1 MAFTETL
8 ISVIIGLSVSIL
20 FMKGRLSIILTYG
33 AISAIA
39 VVVFSLYAAPDVAL
53 AEASIGMV
61 FTIFLY
67 MVVLQHKGKLWVTMV
82 KIDRS
87 IDELELEFLSSYCK
101 AHDLELRV
109 VESTPNEALEM
120 LKEGKTEIVAAALVS
135 AHENDHVKMTNGFL
149 ETKMLY
155 FENDDE
161 KSSFLG
167 GFNTFLDAL
176 KAFEIGKI
184 KNFNVDLIRYLH
196 SSLEGHN
203 VPSPKHEENGFF
215 YSFAVINDEP
225 ELLDS
230 LNEYLKN
237 IKENGKLREMVERH
251 IR

>member
-8 ISVIIGLSVSIL
+8 IFVVIGLSASIL
-20 FMKGRLSIILTYG
+20 FIKGRISVVLAYG

-39 VVVFSLYAAPDVAL
+39 VVIFSLYAAPDVAL
-53 AEASIGMV
+53 AEASIGLV
-61 FTIFLY
+61 FTVFLY

-87 IDELELEFLSSYCK
+87 IDELELEILSLYCK
-101 AHDLELRV
+101 THDLELKV
-109 VESTPNEALEM
+109 IESTPNEALEM

-135 AHENDHVKMTNGFL
+135 THENHYVKMTDGFL

-161 KSSFLG
+161 ESPFLG
-167 GFNTFLDAL
+167 GFNTFLEAL
-176 KAFEIGKI
+176 EAFKVGKI

-196 SSLEGHN
+196 SSLEGHS
-203 VPSPKHEENGFF
+203 VPSPKHEKKGFF

-225 ELLDS
+225 ELLNS
-230 LNEYLKN
+230 FNEYLKE
-237 IKENGKLREMVERH
+237 IKESGKLQKMVERH